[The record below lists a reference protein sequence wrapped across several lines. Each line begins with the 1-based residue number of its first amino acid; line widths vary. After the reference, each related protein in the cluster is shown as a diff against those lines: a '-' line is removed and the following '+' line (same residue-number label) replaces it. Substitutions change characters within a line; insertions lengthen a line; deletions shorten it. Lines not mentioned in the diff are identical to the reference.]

1 MGRSQ
6 IIVRQVKTGP
16 ASPQGERFCLVHE
29 VSLGYTVGFAF
40 AADRE
45 ELTLERVI
53 ELMIRAGV
61 SEGDAFRLLE
71 EARREFG
78 RRLNGQPARRADVRE
93 LP

>member
-29 VSLGYTVGFAF
+29 VSLSYTVGFAF

-53 ELMIRAGV
+53 QLMIRAA
-61 SEGDAFRLLE
+61 S
-71 EARREFG
+71 
-78 RRLNGQPARRADVRE
+78 RRATRFVSSKRRDVNSAVS
-93 LP
+93 